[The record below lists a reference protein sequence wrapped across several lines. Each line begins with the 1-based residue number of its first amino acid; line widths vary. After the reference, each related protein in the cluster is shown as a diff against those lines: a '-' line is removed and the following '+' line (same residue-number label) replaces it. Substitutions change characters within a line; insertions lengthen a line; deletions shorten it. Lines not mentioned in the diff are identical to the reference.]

1 LSQCTATG
9 RQRWPVN
16 MTVSA
21 TPSDAS
27 ARWPGASVTV
37 FIGPGLGMS
46 KGLGDPIGRPLEFPA
61 VASDTPGYPLSV
73 QAVGDTL
80 VKRRS

>member
-1 LSQCTATG
+1 
-9 RQRWPVN
+9 

-21 TPSDAS
+21 MPSNAS

-37 FIGPGLGMS
+37 VTGPGLRRIT
-46 KGLGDPIGRPLEFPA
+46 GLGDPIWRPPEFPA
-61 VASDTPGYPLSV
+61 VTSDTPGYPCSV
-73 QAVGDTL
+73 QAVRDTL